1 MKKKK
6 QNFLFILL
14 IAMVFHHFIWLFQE
28 PFILSH
34 IVPTIIN
41 LNTNTHNQTKKNDT
55 DEDNMPELFNFFLL
69 FISLH
74 TQL

>member
-14 IAMVFHHFIWLFQE
+14 IEMVFHHFIWLFQE

-41 LNTNTHNQTKKNDT
+41 LNTNTHNQTKKNDNT
-55 DEDNMPELFNFFLL
+55 NKGYVIINEKKKL
-69 FISLH
+69 
-74 TQL
+74 

>member
-41 LNTNTHNQTKKNDT
+41 LNTNTHNQTKKNDNT
-55 DEDNMPELFNFFLL
+55 NKGYVIINEKKKL
-69 FISLH
+69 
-74 TQL
+74 